1 MKPIERITVV
11 GAGTM
16 GHGIA
21 QDFAV
26 AGFQVTL
33 HDLTTER
40 VQVAV
45 QQIRRNLEQQVGW
58 ELVTPAQAEQ
68 ALACLQT
75 TTSLDE
81 AANSADLVVEAV
93 FENLDLKR
101 RVFGQLDRLC
111 PPHTILGSNTSSY
124 MPSLLAMTTNRP
136 DRVLVVHYFYPPP
149 LMPLVEIAPGPQTL
163 PEVVEAVRDA
173 VQAAGKTPVLVCK
186 EAMGFIVNRLQMA
199 LLREAY
205 HLVELGICSAQDV
218 DLATRYSFGRRLAIV
233 GPLELAEVQDGWDVQ
248 WEINR
253 QIFPDLDTSSQ
264 PSPVIAERIKRDELG
279 PRSGRGF
286 YEWTPEGLATWQ
298 ARLNAAL
305 AAFRRSEP

>member
-1 MKPIERITVV
+1 MKTIAAIAVV

-21 QDFAV
+21 QDFAM
-26 AGFQVTL
+26 AGFQVML
-33 HDLTTER
+33 HDLTGER
-40 VQVAV
+40 VQAAV
-45 QQIRRNLEQQVGW
+45 EQIRHNLEQQVRW
-58 ELVTPAQAEQ
+58 ELATPAQAEQ
-68 ALACLQT
+68 ALVCLQT

-81 AANSADLVVEAV
+81 AVNNADLVVEAV
-93 FENLDLKR
+93 FEDLDLKR
-101 RVFGQLDRLC
+101 RLFSELDRLC
-111 PPHTILGSNTSSY
+111 PPRTILGSNTSSY
-124 MPSLLAMTTNRP
+124 MPSLLASATKRP
-136 DRVLVVHYFYPPP
+136 ERVLVVHYFYPPP

-163 PEVVEAVRDA
+163 AEVVEAVRVA
-173 VQAAGKTPVLVCK
+173 VRVAGKTPVLVRK

-205 HLVELGICSAQDV
+205 HLVDLGICSAPDV

-264 PSPVIAERIKRDELG
+264 PSPVIAERIKAGQLG
-279 PRSGRGF
+279 PVSGRGF
-286 YEWTPEGLATWQ
+286 YDWTPEGLAAWQ
-298 ARLNAAL
+298 ERLFAGL
-305 AAFRRSEP
+305 AAFRRSER